1 MKFRSL
7 RADEIEVRVAICKEK
22 GSQWLLY
29 KNARTDMD
37 ILDETLGPDKWQ
49 RDHKE
54 IKGNVYAGVGI
65 WTDNGWVWKW
75 DAGSESSY
83 DKEKGEASDS
93 FKRACVNLGIGRE
106 LYTAPS
112 MIWTDSDK
120 VPVKDTGKKDKY
132 GKPIFESKAYKGDVT
147 VKSID
152 YAGGRIIKLT
162 IAYKGKIVYTMDKS
176 PKQPESNPMPLQM
189 FNDLLLIEESHVL
202 KDSMDQAKASGIIAN
217 PTQLNTLREKYAKLK
232 EMGK

>member
-7 RADEIEVRVAICKEK
+7 RADEIEVRAANCKEN
-22 GSQWLLY
+22 GTQWLLY

-37 ILDETLGPDKWQ
+37 ILDETLGCDKWQ

-54 IKGNVYAGVGI
+54 IKGNVYSGVGI
-65 WTDNGWVWKW
+65 WTENGWVWKW

-112 MIWTDSDK
+112 LIWTDSKD
-120 VPVKDTGKKDKY
+120 VPVKDTGRKDKNN
-132 GKPIFESKAYKGDVT
+132 KSIFESKTYKGDIT
-147 VKSID
+147 VKEIA
-152 YAGGRIIKLT
+152 YGNGRIIKLKLE
-162 IAYKGKIVYTMDKS
+162 YEEKVVYAFNNSAKETKPVPMTDDEFITLLAIQDSVLLAEKMDK
-176 PKQPESNPMPLQM
+176 
-189 FNDLLLIEESHVL
+189 
-202 KDSMDQAKASGIIAN
+202 AKTDGIIAN
-217 PTQLNTLREKYAKLK
+217 PTQLKTLRAKYIELE
-232 EMGK
+232 EMKK